1 MDLEYGKVVDEWQ
14 ADENIAIDEMCPN
27 QKHSQLTAEQT
38 LIGLNGQSLF
48 QLDPR
53 LSGNKIVKEKAK
65 HYATKNQFS
74 AMATT
79 GKGELAV
86 GSSKGEIRLFDRLG
100 INAKTLLPGLGDPII
115 GMDTTDKGKYILATC
130 KNCNLKMNNFLDLLV
145 IDTEVEGEAKSGF
158 YKSMGNSKF

>member
-1 MDLEYGKVVDEWQ
+1 MGLKIDAHMLLKNPEVDNKIYQMDLEYGKVVDEWQ
-14 ADENIAIDEMCPN
+14 VDENIPIEEMCPTK
-27 QKHSQLTAEQT
+27 KHDQVTGEQT
-38 LIGLNGQSLF
+38 LLGLNSSSLF

-53 LSGNKIVKEKAK
+53 LSGNKIVTEKAK
-65 HYATKNQFS
+65 HYATKNKFS

-115 GMDTTDKGKYILATC
+115 GMDTTDNGKFILATC
-130 KNCNLKMNNFLDLLV
+130 KNCN
-145 IDTEVEGEAKSGF
+145 
-158 YKSMGNSKF
+158 